1 MSQVMT
7 PQDAERQRAAK
18 IAEARSRLTVDDY
31 NRVSFGNNVWKES
44 NMRQWLNSSGN
55 DWFQKQNEYDI
66 KSKNPE
72 YGSGWMTDFVPGFLE
87 LVMPV
92 YNKTARNTVSAIDGG
107 GGGGYDITLDRFW
120 LLSITEFDGTIFNGI
135 AEGKQLSY
143 FSEVAT
149 TNEQRIQYG
158 EDGVAVG
165 SRLRS
170 SVFSLVNSA
179 FLILTNGTAYYNDG
193 QVSNRFAFQPVMC
206 L

>member
-1 MSQVMT
+1 
-7 PQDAERQRAAK
+7 
-18 IAEARSRLTVDDY
+18 
-31 NRVSFGNNVWKES
+31 
-44 NMRQWLNSSGN
+44 
-55 DWFQKQNEYDI
+55 
-66 KSKNPE
+66 
-72 YGSGWMTDFVPGFLE
+72 MTDFVPGFLE

-120 LLSITEFDGTIFNGI
+120 LLSLKEFDGTIIGDGI
-135 AEGKQLSY
+135 VEGKQLSY
-143 FSEVAT
+143 FRDVAT

-158 EDGVAVG
+158 EDGVAVW

-179 FLILTNGTAYYNDG
+179 FLILTNGTAYYSDG

-206 L
+206 I